1 MLSLNRGVLLGAYVA
16 AAALRVYIAHGVGS
30 RIANPLGKTNE
41 LKSPGDPSILFTSM
55 TNPVL
60 KFSVIA
66 VIIGMAM
73 SSCVPLA
80 IGAAGAA
87 AGYIARDEGV
97 GVVEPAGSEAHDDP
111 YGPAAY

>member
-1 MLSLNRGVLLGAYVA
+1 MRNQA
-16 AAALRVYIAHGVGS
+16 
-30 RIANPLGKTNE
+30 
-41 LKSPGDPSILFTSM
+41 
-55 TNPVL
+55 L
-60 KFSVIA
+60 KFSVMA
-66 VIIGMAM
+66 IIGIVM

-97 GVVEPAGSEAHDDP
+97 GVVEPAGSDSHEDP

>member
-1 MLSLNRGVLLGAYVA
+1 MRKQA
-16 AAALRVYIAHGVGS
+16 I
-30 RIANPLGKTNE
+30 
-41 LKSPGDPSILFTSM
+41 
-55 TNPVL
+55 

-66 VIIGMAM
+66 VIIGTAM

-97 GVVEPAGSEAHDDP
+97 GVVEPAGSDSHEGS